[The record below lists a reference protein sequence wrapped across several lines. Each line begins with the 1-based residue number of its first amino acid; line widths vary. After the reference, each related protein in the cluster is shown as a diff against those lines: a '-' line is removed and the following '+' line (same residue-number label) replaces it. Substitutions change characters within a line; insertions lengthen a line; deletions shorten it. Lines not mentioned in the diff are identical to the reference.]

1 LLRNAFIPLVLLILN
16 NSVDSPILVQF
27 LLANANSSKGVL
39 QETEFLLLTVEW
51 VTQITCNTRIHN
63 SHEASAEPKT
73 IYFFARVGTS
83 HSWIP

>member
-1 LLRNAFIPLVLLILN
+1 MQL
-16 NSVDSPILVQF
+16 

-51 VTQITCNTRIHN
+51 VTQITCNARTHN
-63 SHEASAEPKT
+63 SQEASAESKT
-73 IYFFARVGTS
+73 IYFLLPAGTS